1 MEPHCIQEALGRP
14 KGAAEFQAFSPKN
27 DGPVRLYCRATFW
40 RWSLLEFDPLSTD
53 LRVNEFT
60 LNINS
65 RKIRV
70 AIAFETPDSSNFVFS
85 RHEIDAGV
93 KPIIREYAQKNSIK
107 YEILEADYLNEHQ
120 VHAEN
125 LINMLSYISKH
136 KDHFTKRN
144 LDEGLRAVRGGVPT
158 VGGACISLEPKFG
171 IVSPAV
177 VFELV
182 RRGQIR
188 IPSVASNLLSGSSI
202 LEF

>member
-1 MEPHCIQEALGRP
+1 MQEALGRP
-14 KGAAEFQAFSPKN
+14 KGAAEFQAVSPKN
-27 DGPVRLYCRATFW
+27 DCPVRLYCRATFW

-53 LRVNEFT
+53 LRVNEIA

-70 AIAFETPDSSNFVFS
+70 AIAFETPESSNLVFS
-85 RHEIDAGV
+85 RHEIDADV
-93 KPIIREYAQKNSIK
+93 RPIIREYAEKQSVKC
-107 YEILEADYLNEHQ
+107 EILEADYLKEHQ

-136 KDHFTKRN
+136 KDVFTKRN

-158 VGGACISLEPKFG
+158 VGGACMSLELKFG

-188 IPSVASNLLSGSSI
+188 IPSVASHLLSGSSI